1 MKIIVPIAS
10 QDKDIFNT
18 FKKIKPLAPLGD
30 KTMIETFIE
39 NFNLDF
45 EFIFLCRQ
53 KDLIETD
60 LLTILDKQKIK
71 KKIVAIKKKY
81 FKCN

>member
-1 MKIIVPIAS
+1 
-10 QDKDIFNT
+10 
-18 FKKIKPLAPLGD
+18 
-30 KTMIETFIE
+30 MIETFIE

-71 KKIVAIKKKY
+71 KKIVAIKKY